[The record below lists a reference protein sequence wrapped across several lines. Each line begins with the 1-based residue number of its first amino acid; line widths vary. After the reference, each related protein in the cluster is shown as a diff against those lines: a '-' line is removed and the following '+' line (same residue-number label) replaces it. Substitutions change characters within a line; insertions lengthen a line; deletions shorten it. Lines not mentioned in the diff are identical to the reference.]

1 VIRRVDRYILSELA
15 GPFALGLLVYTFI
28 LLIQLLFGLA
38 EMIIKR
44 GIPAATVGRLLAN
57 SLPNILVLT
66 LPMSFLLAVL
76 LGIGRLA
83 SDSELIALRASG
95 ISLYRILRPVLF
107 MGLVLGA
114 FNTYL
119 MLELLP
125 RGNTAYTRALLEIAT
140 RTIGTQFE
148 PRIFYNEFQGR
159 VLYISNIVPGSGEW
173 EGVLLADAVVTAEQP
188 TNLTVAERGR
198 LELSQDGEQVALVL
212 NNAIQHTYDLTRPE
226 RYETR
231 QYRRVR
237 IVLRDKF
244 ASEERAKLLSRK
256 GIRSMTWSE
265 ARQAAVDPAN
275 PPSFRAQARVQ
286 MQKMFA
292 IPAACP
298 VFALLA
304 LPLAFTN
311 RRGGKSSGF
320 ALSIGIVVAYYVLI
334 SQGEKYATVGKL
346 PPWLAMWIPNLLLGG
361 VGLALLIARNRDR
374 SLLPRWRLGSTALA
388 GIGAVGRRWT
398 RSLLRVLGL
407 RRVAPG
413 AGRERSASTAS
424 ARLVVRLPRLRIR
437 FPNLIDRYVLRT
449 FGLVIGLVLLSGIG
463 LMMITDFTEN
473 VDDILT
479 NKPAISVIFRYY
491 KYLSLQM
498 AYEVAPIAVLV
509 TTLVTFSLLSRT
521 NEVTA
526 CRALGIS
533 LYRLALPALAGAAA
547 IGVFFAFLQA
557 EVLPASNQKVAEART
572 IIRGTPR
579 EQIAR
584 SADQQWQMGSGKFM
598 FNFLHFDKRSD
609 TLQRLQV
616 FEFDRNFRLVAR
628 LYAELAHRTK
638 EGSWVLDS
646 GWTRRF
652 DGRARAQVSYRPFEG
667 QVQVDLQEDPSFFEE
682 EARRPAQ
689 MTYGELSRYVDELKE
704 TGRPQPEYEVA
715 LVSKVAFPI
724 TSFVMALVGLPFAF
738 RLQRRGALYGLGVSI
753 ALGLVFFIVYAAF
766 KTLGEIGAL
775 PPLAAVWSPSAL
787 FSLLAGYLFLGIRS

>member
-646 GWTRRF
+646 GWTRRSARKSPT
-652 DGRARAQVSYRPFEG
+652 GPSRARFRSTC
-667 QVQVDLQEDPSFFEE
+667 
-682 EARRPAQ
+682 RRIRA
-689 MTYGELSRYVDELKE
+689 S
-704 TGRPQPEYEVA
+704 
-715 LVSKVAFPI
+715 SK
-724 TSFVMALVGLPFAF
+724 
-738 RLQRRGALYGLGVSI
+738 RRRGD
-753 ALGLVFFIVYAAF
+753 
-766 KTLGEIGAL
+766 
-775 PPLAAVWSPSAL
+775 P
-787 FSLLAGYLFLGIRS
+787 RR